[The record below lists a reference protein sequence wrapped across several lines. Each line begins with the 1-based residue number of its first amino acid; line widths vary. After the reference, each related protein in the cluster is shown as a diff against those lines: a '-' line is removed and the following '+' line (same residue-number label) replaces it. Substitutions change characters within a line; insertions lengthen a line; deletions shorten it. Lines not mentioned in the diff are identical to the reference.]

1 MSGKQLKFL
10 YVSANSGAALPDQ
23 VENDIKPLQ
32 AEGYDL
38 FQVSVIGNSSAMAIL
53 QKTGGSASV
62 KKMWGGRTKR
72 SKKSKKSKTRRIY
85 EDFG

>member
-10 YVSANSGAALPDQ
+10 YVSASTGSSLPDK
-23 VENDIKPLQ
+23 VESDIKPLQ

-38 FQVSVIGNSSAMAIL
+38 FQVSIIGNSSAMVIL
-53 QKTGGSASV
+53 QKNGGSTSV

-72 SKKSKKSKTRRIY
+72 SKKSKKSKTRSKK
-85 EDFG
+85 